1 MQTNRFMYLG
11 ESFKGILEEHKTDAT
26 NYDETMSSGNI
37 ILWQV
42 AMKTKLESMYSNR
55 VWDLIK
61 APKRINLIGF
71 KWVYKRK
78 KWVNEKVETYKAR
91 LVVKGYS

>member
-1 MQTNRFMYLG
+1 
-11 ESFKGILEEHKTDAT
+11 
-26 NYDETMSSGNI
+26 
-37 ILWQV
+37 
-42 AMKTKLESMYSNR
+42 MKTKLESMYSNR

-78 KWVNEKVETYKAR
+78 KWVNEKVEMYKAR